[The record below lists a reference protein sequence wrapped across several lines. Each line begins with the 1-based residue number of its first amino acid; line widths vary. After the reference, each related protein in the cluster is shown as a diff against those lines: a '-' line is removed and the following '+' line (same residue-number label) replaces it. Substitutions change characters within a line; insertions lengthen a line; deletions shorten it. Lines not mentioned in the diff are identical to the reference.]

1 MIKCDSP
8 TYFYFVRFCFCK
20 NTTGYNRLSGVVGR
34 MAELAQLVQ
43 LLQQQITAQQK
54 SMETQQQQH
63 LEAQQQQ
70 REEGR
75 KQMALT
81 TAFTTMTDKREQH
94 TSISQQ
100 IAIPNF
106 VPFDSTTELWTDY
119 WARFQTFIGANSVPV
134 GKQAQVFLTNQSRVN
149 YKLLSNLASQQSPPK
164 DINGLSLE
172 EIAEYMKG
180 QFDPARYVVRER
192 FKFWS
197 AMDRKPGESV
207 HELAARIRHDAVTC
221 DFPSLAT
228 HSMRQCVPVSCA
240 Q

>member
-1 MIKCDSP
+1 MIDFGLCNKVCCNCGDVIKCDSP
-8 TYFYFVRFCFCK
+8 TYFYFVRSCFCK
-20 NTTGYNRLSGVVGR
+20 NTTGLSGVVGR

-75 KQMALT
+75 KQMEALIT
-81 TAFTTMTDKREQH
+81 TFTTMTDKREQH

-119 WARFQTFIGANSVPV
+119 WARFQTFIGA
-134 GKQAQVFLTNQSRVN
+134 KWESRH
-149 YKLLSNLASQQSPPK
+149 KCSSRTSRAST
-164 DINGLSLE
+164 
-172 EIAEYMKG
+172 A
-180 QFDPARYVVRER
+180 
-192 FKFWS
+192 
-197 AMDRKPGESV
+197 
-207 HELAARIRHDAVTC
+207 
-221 DFPSLAT
+221 
-228 HSMRQCVPVSCA
+228 SC
-240 Q
+240 